1 MRFYAEVMEDV
12 SKQAEI
18 RKNCFLLFPPELNQ
32 VLTSADVSLSLKHGS
47 NHSCKARGQ
56 DLSCL
61 LFTGDDRGFIFYIF
75 SKVWKITIFK
85 KQL

>member
-1 MRFYAEVMEDV
+1 MSFTHETFYFGVAVSLMRFYAEVMEDV

-56 DLSCL
+56 DLS
-61 LFTGDDRGFIFYIF
+61 
-75 SKVWKITIFK
+75 
-85 KQL
+85 